1 MNESEFLKSKNEKIE
16 KIENQDII
24 NLNQMDKTS
33 NKYTEKIKKLKNKL
47 IFNSK
52 NQEKEIQNIIN
63 E

>member
-52 NQEKEIQNIIN
+52 N
-63 E
+63 